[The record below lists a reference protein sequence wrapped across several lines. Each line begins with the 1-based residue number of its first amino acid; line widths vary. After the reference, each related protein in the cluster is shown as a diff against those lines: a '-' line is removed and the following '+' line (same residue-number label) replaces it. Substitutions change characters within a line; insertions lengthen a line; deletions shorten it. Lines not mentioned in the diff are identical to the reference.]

1 MEIQRIDGIINESWM
16 AQRLGKVT
24 ASRLSDV
31 IAKTKTGVST
41 SRQNYLIQL
50 VSERLTGKKGDSFVN
65 QAMLDGIEREGL
77 ARQLYMQSKSVSVTE
92 VGFFDHPTIAMS
104 GASPDGAVNAEEDGK
119 YVGLIEI
126 KCPIETTHTNTL
138 ISKSV
143 PSKYMPQIQWQM
155 ASVSPNVKW
164 CDFISYNPNFPDTM
178 QLFVARVERDDSYI
192 AELETEV
199 IKFLDEVNQTILKLK
214 E

>member
-1 MEIQRIDGIINESWM
+1 MIEQRTEEWFQ
-16 AQRLGKVT
+16 QRLGKVT
-24 ASRLSDV
+24 ASRISDV

-65 QAMLDGIEREGL
+65 QAMLDGIERESA
-77 ARQLYMQSKSVSVTE
+77 ARELYERTRGVSVTE
-92 VGFFDHPTIAMS
+92 VGFFDHPVIKNS

-119 YVGLIEI
+119 YAGLIEV
-126 KCPIETTHTNTL
+126 KSPIETTHTNTL

-143 PSKYMPQIQWQM
+143 PSKYIPQMQWQL
-155 ASVSPNVKW
+155 ACTGAKW
-164 CDFISYNPNFPDTM
+164 VDFVSYNPNFPEEL
-178 QLFVARVERDDSYI
+178 QLFVARVDRDDTYI
-192 AELETEV
+192 GELEAEV
-199 IKFLDEVNQTILKLK
+199 IKFLDEVEQTIIKLK

>member
-1 MEIQRIDGIINESWM
+1 MIEQRTEEWFQ
-16 AQRLGKVT
+16 QRLGKVT
-24 ASRLSDV
+24 ASRISDV

-41 SRQNYLIQL
+41 SRQNYLVQL

-65 QAMLDGIEREGL
+65 QAMIDGIERESA
-77 ARQLYMQSKSVSVTE
+77 ARELYERTRGVSVTE

-119 YVGLIEI
+119 YAGLIEI

-138 ISKSV
+138 MSKSV

-155 ASVSPNVKW
+155 SSVSPNVKW
-164 CDFISYNPNFPDTM
+164 CDFISFNPNFPDTM
-178 QLFVARVERDDSYI
+178 QLFVARVERDNDYI
-192 AELETEV
+192 AELEAEV
-199 IKFLDEVNQTILKLK
+199 IKFLDEVDQTILKLK

>member
-1 MEIQRIDGIINESWM
+1 MIEQRTDEWFQ
-16 AQRLGKVT
+16 QRLGKVT
-24 ASRLSDV
+24 ASRISDV

-41 SRQNYLIQL
+41 SRQNYLVQL

-65 QAMLDGIEREGL
+65 QAMLDGIERESA
-77 ARQLYMQSKSVSVTE
+77 ARELYMRTRGVSVTE
-92 VGFFDHPTIAMS
+92 VGFFDHPVIKNS

-119 YVGLIEI
+119 YAGLIEI

-138 ISKSV
+138 MSKSV
-143 PSKYMPQIQWQM
+143 PSKYIPQIQWQM

-164 CDFISYNPNFPDTM
+164 CDFISFNPNFPDTM
-178 QLFVARVERDDSYI
+178 QLFVARVERDNAYI
-192 AELETEV
+192 AELEAEV
-199 IKFLDEVNQTILKLK
+199 IKFLDEVDQTILKLK

>member
-1 MEIQRIDGIINESWM
+1 MIEQRTEEWFQ
-16 AQRLGKVT
+16 QRLGKVT
-24 ASRLSDV
+24 ASRISDV

-65 QAMLDGIEREGL
+65 QAMLDGIEREAA
-77 ARQLYMQSKSVSVTE
+77 ARELYMRTRGVSVTE
-92 VGFFDHPTIAMS
+92 VGFFDHPIIKNS

-119 YVGLIEI
+119 YAGLIEI
-126 KCPIETTHTNTL
+126 KSPIESTHTNTL

-143 PSKYMPQIQWQM
+143 PSKYIPQMQWQL
-155 ASVSPNVKW
+155 ACTGAKW
-164 CDFISYNPNFPDTM
+164 VDFVSYNPNFPEEL
-178 QLFVARVERDDSYI
+178 QLFVARVDRCNDTI
-192 AELETEV
+192 ANLEQEV
-199 IKFLDEVNQTILKLK
+199 VNFLDEVDQTILKLK

>member
-1 MEIQRIDGIINESWM
+1 MIEQRTEEWFQ
-16 AQRLGKVT
+16 QRLGKVT
-24 ASRLSDV
+24 ASRISDV

-65 QAMLDGIEREGL
+65 QAMLDGIEREGA
-77 ARQLYMQSKSVSVTE
+77 ARELYERTRGVSVTE

-119 YVGLIEI
+119 YAGLIEI

-138 ISKSV
+138 MSKEV
-143 PSKYMPQIQWQM
+143 PSKYKSQIQWQM

-164 CDFISYNPNFPDTM
+164 VDFISFNPNFPDTM
-178 QLFVARVERDDSYI
+178 QLFVARVERDNDYI
-192 AELETEV
+192 AELEAEV
-199 IKFLDEVNQTILKLK
+199 VKFLEEVDQTILKLK

>member
-1 MEIQRIDGIINESWM
+1 MIEQRTEEWFQ
-16 AQRLGKVT
+16 QRLGKVT
-24 ASRLSDV
+24 ASRISDV

-41 SRQNYLIQL
+41 SRQNYLVQL

-65 QAMLDGIEREGL
+65 QAMLDGIEREGA
-77 ARQLYMQSKSVSVTE
+77 ARAIYMLNRDVSVTE
-92 VGFFDHPTIAMS
+92 VGFFDHPVIKNS
-104 GASPDGAVNAEEDGK
+104 GASPDGAVNAEEEGK
-119 YVGLIEI
+119 YAGLIEI

-138 ISKSV
+138 MSKSV

-164 CDFISYNPNFPDTM
+164 VDIISFNPNFPDTM
-178 QLFVARVERDDSYI
+178 QLFVARVERDNDYI
-192 AELETEV
+192 AELEAEV
-199 IKFLDEVNQTILKLK
+199 IKFLDEVEQTIIKLK

>member
-1 MEIQRIDGIINESWM
+1 MIEQRTEEWFQ
-16 AQRLGKVT
+16 QRLGKVT
-24 ASRLSDV
+24 ASRISDV

-41 SRQNYLIQL
+41 SRQNYLVQL

-65 QAMLDGIEREGL
+65 QAMLDGIERESA
-77 ARQLYMQSKSVSVTE
+77 ARELYMQTRGVSVTE

-119 YVGLIEI
+119 YAGLIEI

-138 ISKSV
+138 MSKEV
-143 PSKYMPQIQWQM
+143 PSKYKSQIQWQM

-164 CDFISYNPNFPDTM
+164 VDFISFNPNFPDTM
-178 QLFVARVERDDSYI
+178 QLFVARVERDNAYI
-192 AELETEV
+192 GELEAEV
-199 IKFLDEVNQTILKLK
+199 IKFLDEVEQTIIKLK